1 IIKEM
6 AETAQEPTS
15 SMGNDTPLAVFSDNP
30 KRFFRYFRQLFA
42 QVTNPPID
50 SIREG
55 LVMSLTNYIGSLSSN
70 ILDET
75 PNHCKLIKF
84 DSPII
89 TNTDLGKI
97 KDLKHETFTHATIPM
112 LFSKKG
118 GVEGF
123 KKSFKAMLE
132 AAEQAVD
139 DKKNF
144 IILTDRNIS
153 EDLVPIPSLLS
164 VAAVHHH
171 LIKNKKRMQIGIIVE
186 TAEPREVTHFALLLG
201 YGASV
206 VNPYLAFAA
215 IDYLVTEGDIKLPY
229 IEARKNY
236 IKAIDK
242 GLLKIQSKMGISTLR
257 SYHGSQL
264 FEAVG
269 ISNELIENYFKGTP
283 SRIGGISYEEIFKEA
298 MMFHDEAFLNPSKKV
313 QFSTVGEYHYR
324 NNGEFHAWNPQSVA
338 LLQWATR
345 TDDYQIYKKFSKL
358 VDEQNAKPA
367 FIRGAL
373 KWKKNPIP
381 IEEVEP
387 AENILKRFVT
397 GAMSYGSISKEAHEA
412 IAVAMNTIGGRSNT
426 GEGGE
431 DASRFGT
438 DKNSKIKQVA
448 SGRFGVTNNYL
459 INAAELQIKIAQGA
473 KPGEGGQL
481 PGFKINKIIAKLRHS
496 TPGITLIS
504 PPPHHDIYS
513 IEDLAQLIFDLKNV
527 NPQAKVSVKL
537 VAESGV
543 GTIAAGVAKGFADI
557 IIVSGCEG
565 GTGASPASSIK
576 HAGLPAEFGIAETQQ
591 TLVMNNLR
599 GRVKLQVDGQLKT
612 GRDVVIMGMLGGEEF
627 GFATGALISLGCI
640 MMRKCHL
647 NTCPAGIAT
656 QNKNLRKRFL
666 GRSQFV
672 INYFTFISEEIRE
685 YMAEIGVRTFDEL
698 VGRVDL
704 LEQNHEVTNWKM
716 KNIDFSKF
724 LNLPEEAKLY
734 PIHNTQP
741 NTKNL
746 DDVIDKTLIREANKA
761 IKSGE
766 KVWLAYEINNTMRTV
781 GAMLSGQIS
790 KRYGE
795 DGLPADTINCTFRG
809 TAGQS
814 FGAFLVKGVSF
825 RLEGDS
831 NDYLGK
837 GLSGG
842 KIVVLPPNGSTF
854 APDKNIIVG
863 NTTLYGATSGDVYI
877 QGVAGERFCVRN
889 SGANAVV
896 EGTGDHCCEYMT
908 GGRTVVL
915 GRTGRNFAA
924 GMSGGIAYV
933 LDENGDFEYY
943 CNKGLVE
950 LGPVEDKADITEL
963 QELIGKHLLYTL
975 SPLASIVLT
984 NWDEYLPKFVK
995 IIPLEYKKVLNEIK
1009 LKEVKRMLE
1018 LAEDAPD
1025 RRE

>member
-1 IIKEM
+1 
-6 AETAQEPTS
+6 
-15 SMGNDTPLAVFSDNP
+15 
-30 KRFFRYFRQLFA
+30 
-42 QVTNPPID
+42 
-50 SIREG
+50 
-55 LVMSLTNYIGSLSSN
+55 
-70 ILDET
+70 
-75 PNHCKLIKF
+75 
-84 DSPII
+84 
-89 TNTDLGKI
+89 
-97 KDLKHETFTHATIPM
+97 
-112 LFSKKG
+112 
-118 GVEGF
+118 
-123 KKSFKAMLE
+123 
-132 AAEQAVD
+132 
-139 DKKNF
+139 
-144 IILTDRNIS
+144 
-153 EDLVPIPSLLS
+153 
-164 VAAVHHH
+164 
-171 LIKNKKRMQIGIIVE
+171 
-186 TAEPREVTHFALLLG
+186 
-201 YGASV
+201 
-206 VNPYLAFAA
+206 
-215 IDYLVTEGDIKLPY
+215 
-229 IEARKNY
+229 
-236 IKAIDK
+236 
-242 GLLKIQSKMGISTLR
+242 
-257 SYHGSQL
+257 
-264 FEAVG
+264 
-269 ISNELIENYFKGTP
+269 
-283 SRIGGISYEEIFKEA
+283 
-298 MMFHDEAFLNPSKKV
+298 
-313 QFSTVGEYHYR
+313 
-324 NNGEFHAWNPQSVA
+324 
-338 LLQWATR
+338 
-345 TDDYQIYKKFSKL
+345 
-358 VDEQNAKPA
+358 
-367 FIRGAL
+367 
-373 KWKKNPIP
+373 
-381 IEEVEP
+381 
-387 AENILKRFVT
+387 
-397 GAMSYGSISKEAHEA
+397 MSYGSISKEAHEA
-412 IAVAMNTIGGRSNT
+412 IAVAMNAIGGRSNT

-431 DASRFGT
+431 DAGRFGT
-438 DKNSKIKQVA
+438 DKNSKIKQIA

-459 INAAELQIKIAQGA
+459 INAVELQIKIAQGA

-481 PGFKINKIIAKLRHS
+481 PGFKVNKIIAKLRHS

-527 NPQAKVSVKL
+527 NPDAKVSVKL

-543 GTIAAGVAKGFADI
+543 GTIAAGVAKGFSDI
-557 IIVSGCEG
+557 IIISGCEG

-612 GRDVVIMGMLGGEEF
+612 GRDVVIMGMLGAEEF

-685 YMAEIGVRTFDEL
+685 YMAEIGVRTFDDL

-704 LEQNHEVTNWKM
+704 LEQNREVTNWKM
-716 KNIDFSKF
+716 KNVDLSKF
-724 LNLPEEAKLY
+724 LNLPKEAQMY
-734 PIHNTQP
+734 PIRNTHP

-766 KVWLAYEINNTMRTV
+766 KVWLAHDINNVMRTV

-795 DGLPADTINCTFRG
+795 EGLPKDTINCTFSG

-842 KIVVLPPNGSTF
+842 KIVVLPPRGTTF
-854 APDKNIIVG
+854 APEKNIIVG

-889 SGANAVV
+889 SGAKAVV

-915 GRTGRNFAA
+915 GTTGRNFAA

-943 CNKGLVE
+943 CNTGLVE
-950 LGPVEDKADITEL
+950 LGPVEDKADIMEL
-963 QELIGKHLLYTL
+963 QDMISKHLLYTQ
-975 SPLASIVLT
+975 SPLAGKILT
-984 NWDEYLPKFVK
+984 NWEEFLPKFVK
-995 IIPLEYKKVLNEIK
+995 VIPLEYKKVLNEIK
-1009 LKEVKRMLE
+1009 LKEVKRKLE
-1018 LAEDAPD
+1018 LAEDVPD